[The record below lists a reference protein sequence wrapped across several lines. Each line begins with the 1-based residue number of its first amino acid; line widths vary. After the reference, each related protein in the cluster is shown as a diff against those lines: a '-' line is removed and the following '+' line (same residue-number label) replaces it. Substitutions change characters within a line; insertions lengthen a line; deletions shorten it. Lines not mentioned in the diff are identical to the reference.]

1 MELSVAFPDMQLPH
15 VFIHFLAQY
24 MWFPH
29 GNIAFSLL
37 IFSWVPKRISRWP
50 DMQLPHVFIA
60 FFMCDEAFPHVF
72 IAFWHPQA
80 SFWEPIGLSWGLL
93 FGMLEGPV
101 ELLGHPLG
109 PKWSQKHQDEGHK
122 SDLGSSGGGQG
133 VSEAL
138 NGSILGR
145 CSSLVLCYLVFWYV
159 FCKKGFVHHGCSV
172 ALQLLFLK
180 CWTWSRQRRRRG
192 RRPHDVHVRCFEVHG
207 SNGSFWGSFS

>member
-1 MELSVAFPDMQLPH
+1 
-15 VFIHFLAQY
+15 
-24 MWFPH
+24 
-29 GNIAFSLL
+29 
-37 IFSWVPKRISRWP
+37 
-50 DMQLPHVFIA
+50 MQLPHVFIA

-145 CSSLVLCYLVFWYV
+145 CSSLVLCYFVVWYV

-172 ALQLLFLK
+172 ALQLLFSM

-207 SNGSFWGSFS
+207 TIHMMAAKSTTWSYLKRAWDNDLTFERASRSLAKTGSLGPP

>member
-1 MELSVAFPDMQLPH
+1 
-15 VFIHFLAQY
+15 
-24 MWFPH
+24 
-29 GNIAFSLL
+29 
-37 IFSWVPKRISRWP
+37 
-50 DMQLPHVFIA
+50 MQLPHVFIA

-145 CSSLVLCYLVFWYV
+145 CSSLVLCYLVFCASW
-159 FCKKGFVHHGCSV
+159 
-172 ALQLLFLK
+172 L
-180 CWTWSRQRRRRG
+180 QRRIAVAFLNVLDVVKAAPQA
-192 RRPHDVHVRCFEVHG
+192 RPKTT
-207 SNGSFWGSFS
+207 